1 MPHSSQVSES
11 WHSFL
16 GELDQPA
23 TEEPPL
29 HCMGGF
35 VATILYGLPR
45 ATSDLDVLLIAPR
58 GQRAAL
64 LELGVR
70 GGALQEEVQGLPGL
84 RGGSQGAPE
93 DYEDRLTEMFP
104 RAHKR
109 LRICA
114 LDPYDL
120 ALSKL
125 ERNIQRD
132 RNDVKQLADSILP
145 DLKVLKACHE
155 KELRWQL
162 GNPERED
169 LNSETMDR
177 NDRGGERRN
186 SGPRQTMKDFLHLFP
201 FASHH
206 DAS

>member
-11 WHSFL
+11 WHSLL

-29 HCMGGF
+29 DCMGGF

-84 RGGSQGAPE
+84 CGGSQGAGGLRRPAHRNVPG
-93 DYEDRLTEMFP
+93 RLQAP
-104 RAHKR
+104 AD
-109 LRICA
+109 LRSRSLRPGDI
-114 LDPYDL
+114 
-120 ALSKL
+120 
-125 ERNIQRD
+125 
-132 RNDVKQLADSILP
+132 
-145 DLKVLKACHE
+145 KA
-155 KELRWQL
+155 R
-162 GNPERED
+162 
-169 LNSETMDR
+169 T
-177 NDRGGERRN
+177 
-186 SGPRQTMKDFLHLFP
+186 
-201 FASHH
+201 
-206 DAS
+206 